1 MEMLYEVV
9 KVESGSDVSWSFQ
22 TQIRLHPM
30 TESRSGIALQVGA
43 KFGKGLGI
51 LTAMLIASGM
61 YLEKGY
67 EIGGRAKYVELE
79 KRKQAEE

>member
-30 TESRSGIALQVGA
+30 TESRSGIALQVGT
-43 KFGKGLGI
+43 KFRKGLGI

-61 YLEKGY
+61 CLGKG
-67 EIGGRAKYVELE
+67 
-79 KRKQAEE
+79 